1 VTEPAIPDP
10 TPPPE
15 EEWQRFHPL
24 TPLLRGGV
32 VFMAIV
38 GYVISTQTDRL
49 FGSDPEDPTQGHLGI
64 AAALAGV
71 VLLAV
76 IAGSWVIWLA
86 ARFRMGRTTLELK
99 HGLVM
104 RQHRQV
110 RYDRIQAVNITRP
123 LLARLAGLSAV
134 KVEAAGGAGSNI
146 ELAFLP
152 QARAE
157 DLRIDLMRRAA
168 VASGTV
174 PASAVPGPAADGD
187 PAGGAAS
194 GPAAGAPPGGA
205 GAAGG
210 EAAAYPTPAGGLA
223 PGERLV
229 AAIPASRVWVA
240 TAMSFNTIFLV
251 VTLPLLISA
260 LVLGHFSLV
269 PVLGPMVLASLG
281 QQVKRFT
288 SWMNFRVEAGP
299 DVVRIRHGLT
309 ELSTMSVPLHRIQ
322 AVEVSQ
328 PAMWR
333 GLGWWRI
340 NVNVAGVHREPDAAE
355 ESIIPV
361 GTHEEVFSIL
371 AAMGP
376 TWSLPEVGEGMYG
389 EGPSGVFVAAP
400 ERARRLDPLS
410 WKRIGYAATPSVL
423 LSRGGWLGRS
433 VQIVPHARV
442 QSLGLDQ
449 GMIERRLRL
458 ANVHLHSTNGSVTPV
473 VRHLDVDAATRLLN
487 EEAARARDAR
497 HAEAGE
503 PAADP
508 LGPKAPTDASGALSS
523 LGEGTEGPRMDGWS

>member
-1 VTEPAIPDP
+1 MTEPAIPDP

-49 FGSDPEDPTQGHLGI
+49 FGSNPEDPTQGHLGI

-76 IAGSWVIWLA
+76 IACSWVIWLA
-86 ARFRMGRTTLELK
+86 SRFRMGRTTLELK

-168 VASGTV
+168 VASGTAS
-174 PASAVPGPAADGD
+174 ASAVPGPAADGD
-187 PAGGAAS
+187 Q
-194 GPAAGAPPGGA
+194 
-205 GAAGG
+205 AGG

-229 AAIPASRVWVA
+229 AAIPASRVWLA
-240 TAMSFNTIFLV
+240 TAMSFNTILLV

-281 QQVKRFT
+281 QQVKRVT

-340 NVNVAGVHREPDAAE
+340 NVNVAGVHRESDAAE

-361 GTHEEVFSIL
+361 GTHEEVFAIL

-508 LGPKAPTDASGALSS
+508 LGPKAPADASGALSS